1 MQTVNVKE
9 ARARLKELLEQVEAG
24 EEVVLL
30 RRGREV
36 ARLVPPKG
44 EGHPLPDLS
53 DFRKSIAI
61 KGQPLSSHVIRA
73 RREERY

>member
-1 MQTVNVKE
+1 MQRVNVKD
-9 ARARLKELLEQVEAG
+9 ARSRLRELLEQVEGG

-53 DFRKSIAI
+53 DFRESIAI
-61 KGQPLSSHVIRA
+61 KGQPLSIEVVRA
-73 RREERY
+73 RAEERY